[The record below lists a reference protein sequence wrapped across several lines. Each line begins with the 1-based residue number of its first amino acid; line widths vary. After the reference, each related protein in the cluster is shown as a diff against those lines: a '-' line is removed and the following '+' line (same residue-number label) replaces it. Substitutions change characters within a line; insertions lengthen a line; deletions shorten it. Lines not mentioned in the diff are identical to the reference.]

1 MVALQQGKAR
11 KIMPELRRRTTQKG
25 LPYLKIKLY
34 HLFIGVLVSCLYMVT
49 ADNYLQQSTYV
60 SIISKENRHNLI
72 RAKII
77 FENFEEHGLE
87 NMDNL

>member
-1 MVALQQGKAR
+1 
-11 KIMPELRRRTTQKG
+11 MPELRRRTTQNG
-25 LPYLKIKLY
+25 LPYLKIKPY
-34 HLFIGVLVSCLYMVT
+34 DLFIGVLVSCLYMVT

-60 SIISKENRHNLI
+60 NIISKENRNNLI

-87 NMDNL
+87 NTDTL